1 MSRRFSAR
9 RYAQALFELGGTEG
23 KLDKWR
29 SDLEKVAMLGTDPE
43 VVIFLEHPRI
53 TQATKS
59 KILSKAA
66 GEIDPEI
73 LNLVYIMIKR
83 GILTGLP
90 EVLADFQELIEL
102 QQGIERG
109 RLAAPVALSPAEIDK
124 VSSLVGEIMDKKI
137 ILDSV
142 VDESLLGGMVV
153 RVAGKLLDGSTRTAL
168 ADLKQKLS

>member
-9 RYAQALFELGGTEG
+9 RYAQALFELGGAEG

-43 VVIFLEHPRI
+43 VVVFLEHPRI

-73 LNLVYIMIKR
+73 LNLVYIMKAR
-83 GILTGLP
+83 HT
-90 EVLADFQELIEL
+90 D
-102 QQGIERG
+102 
-109 RLAAPVALSPAEIDK
+109 
-124 VSSLVGEIMDKKI
+124 
-137 ILDSV
+137 
-142 VDESLLGGMVV
+142 
-153 RVAGKLLDGSTRTAL
+153 RVARSAGGFSGIDRTSAGNRERTVGG
-168 ADLKQKLS
+168 ASGVEPG